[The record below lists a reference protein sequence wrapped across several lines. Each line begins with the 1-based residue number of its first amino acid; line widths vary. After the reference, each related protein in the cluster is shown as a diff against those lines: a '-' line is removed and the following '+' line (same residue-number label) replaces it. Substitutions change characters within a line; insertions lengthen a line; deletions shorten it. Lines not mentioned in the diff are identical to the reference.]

1 MFLNRVI
8 SFRRC
13 IYHLFVTFT
22 ISHFSYETAISLRSM
37 LKEVN
42 WTYIVVDEGHR
53 LKNKDCRLSVELKKI
68 KSKNRLLL
76 TGTPLQNDLE
86 ELCALLSYLQPDL
99 FTHHELFS
107 VEYASISFKKLFH
120 SFAFETGLL
129 RCQEIAQVGKG
140 RSQRDRPP
148 RAEEQHPLSDPPDR
162 RPLHPA
168 TEEGRGGQHHPAQER
183 SDGLL
188 PNDFATAPAISDI

>member
-1 MFLNRVI
+1 MLQ
-8 SFRRC
+8 FR
-13 IYHLFVTFT
+13 
-22 ISHFSYETAISLRSM
+22 LRS
-37 LKEVN
+37 
-42 WTYIVVDEGHR
+42 
-53 LKNKDCRLSVELKKI
+53 
-68 KSKNRLLL
+68 
-76 TGTPLQNDLE
+76 
-86 ELCALLSYLQPDL
+86 
-99 FTHHELFS
+99 
-107 VEYASISFKKLFH
+107 SFIQLN
-120 SFAFETGLL
+120 FETGLL

-148 RAEEQHPLSDPPDR
+148 RAEEQHSLSDPPDR